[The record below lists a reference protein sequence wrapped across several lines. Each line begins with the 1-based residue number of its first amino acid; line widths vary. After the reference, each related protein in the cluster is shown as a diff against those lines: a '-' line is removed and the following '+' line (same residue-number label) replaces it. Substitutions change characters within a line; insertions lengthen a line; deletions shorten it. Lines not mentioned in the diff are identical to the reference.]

1 VSTVTDARRPARFS
15 SDNESDRQERL
26 ERGVAALRIR
36 GRKIPL
42 ERVLLIAG
50 CVLLPLGVALILLG
64 WYGAAHTTYL
74 EEQVPYL
81 ISGGVLGLALA
92 AIGGFF
98 YFGYWLTKQVN
109 ETRRNYEEQASESRR
124 QHDQL
129 IAALSRVES
138 QLARQP
144 VSRRPQR
151 GGSTSGYNGSGGLTA
166 LVATTH
172 GTMLHRSDCEIV
184 ANRDD
189 LRTMP
194 ADTPGFTPCRICNPL
209 ET

>member
-1 VSTVTDARRPARFS
+1 
-15 SDNESDRQERL
+15 
-26 ERGVAALRIR
+26 
-36 GRKIPL
+36 
-42 ERVLLIAG
+42 
-50 CVLLPLGVALILLG
+50 
-64 WYGAAHTTYL
+64 L

-166 LVATTH
+166 LVATTN

>member
-1 VSTVTDARRPARFS
+1 VSRRCESGAERSRWSGFCS
-15 SDNESDRQERL
+15 SR
-26 ERGVAALRIR
+26 AASFCRWAWR
-36 GRKIPL
+36 
-42 ERVLLIAG
+42 
-50 CVLLPLGVALILLG
+50 LILLG

-98 YFGYWLTKQVN
+98 YFGFLADQTGQRD
-109 ETRRNYEEQASESRR
+109 RRNYEEQASESRR

-129 IAALSRVES
+129 IAVLSRVES

-151 GGSTSGYNGSGGLTA
+151 GGSTSEYNGSGGLTA

-184 ANRDD
+184 ANRGRSPYHASGYTWLHALPHLQPVGD
-189 LRTMP
+189 L
-194 ADTPGFTPCRICNPL
+194 TPRRPHV
-209 ET
+209 